1 MSQVEKQIPKYLDW
15 AGHFY
20 GNDLDL
26 EHYEILTIQYIP
38 KKERKLETQL
48 MTTKWFD
55 YRLMHPMQ
63 ATYYFFRLFKN
74 EYRNFYRKAIDHKA
88 AEFVKPI
95 KERDFL
101 LSREALSFWRLR
113 QAIDALGMRYDFY
126 LKTAFDKCFK
136 VIANGRPLPPRPAQL
151 KKEELLIEVF
161 HGWESY
167 CQASLQIAKSPYFT
181 ATLFHNSPMQVDYE
195 DFIVKQ
201 VRMRQV
207 QHYALGTCIY
217 RYDALR
223 IEKALESF
231 DISIINQAIKSSI

>member
-1 MSQVEKQIPKYLDW
+1 MSQVEFSTPKLLNW

-26 EHYEILTIQYIP
+26 EHYEILTVQYIP
-38 KKERKLETQL
+38 KKERKVETQL

-63 ATYYFFRLFKN
+63 ATYYFFRQFKS

-88 AEFVKPI
+88 ADFVKPI
-95 KERDFL
+95 KEQDFL

-113 QAIDALGMRYDFY
+113 QAVDALGMRYDFF

-151 KKEELLIEVF
+151 KKEELLIDVYHE
-161 HGWESY
+161 WESL
-167 CQASLQIAKSPYFT
+167 CGASLQIAKSPYFT
-181 ATLFHNSPMQVDYE
+181 ASCFHNSAMQLDYE
-195 DFIVKQ
+195 EYIVNQ
-201 VRMRQV
+201 VRKRQA

-223 IEKALESF
+223 LEKAIEAF
-231 DISIINQAIKSSI
+231 DISIINLAINSNF